1 LVLPGV
7 KDNPETLEPQD
18 LRERWEAWDSRDQQ
32 ERLVFQVLRVI
43 MEQVGRQDL
52 RDRIEH

>member
-52 RDRIEH
+52 RDRMEH